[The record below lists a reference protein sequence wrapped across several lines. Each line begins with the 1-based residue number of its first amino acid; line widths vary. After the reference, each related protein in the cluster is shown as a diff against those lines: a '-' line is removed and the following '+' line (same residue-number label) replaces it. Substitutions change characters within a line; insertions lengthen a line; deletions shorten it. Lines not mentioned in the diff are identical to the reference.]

1 MPSLSQSLIVIY
13 LLGVIYMVRR
23 QIRHVWAED
32 EETAGMQSSQ
42 NLYFHSDLYPGK
54 FKNFDW
60 TQIDAGNMMFRS
72 LGIASAKRI
81 TVTHRIR

>member
-1 MPSLSQSLIVIY
+1 MHYTGDS
-13 LLGVIYMVRR
+13 
-23 QIRHVWAED
+23 RHAKYAHLPREQ
-32 EETAGMQSSQ
+32 ARKK
-42 NLYFHSDLYPGK
+42 LYFHSDFDPGI

-60 TQIDAGNMMFRS
+60 TQIDDGNMMFRL